1 MIMGTATGTALRRE
15 TSACSGRLGARCLR
29 VALRWCAVAAGLA
42 GLGGCGSTEASC
54 SAILSPAVLVTVV
67 DASGSAVCDVTVHIQ
82 GSEDDVQK
90 DLTRDSCYAAGGE
103 QAGDYTVTVSRG
115 DSELATQ
122 SVHVGSGKCGATQE
136 KVVVHLP
143 AP

>member
-1 MIMGTATGTALRRE
+1 MIMDTAAGTVLCGR
-15 TSACSGRLGARCLR
+15 TSARGARYLR
-29 VALRWCAVAAGLA
+29 ATWRWCVVAAGLA
-42 GLGGCGSTEASC
+42 GLGGCGSTDASC

-82 GSEDDVQK
+82 GTEDDVQK
-90 DLTRDSCYAAGGE
+90 DLTSDGCYAAAGQ

-115 DSELATQ
+115 DSVLATQ
-122 SVHVGSGKCGATQE
+122 SVHVGSGACGPTQE